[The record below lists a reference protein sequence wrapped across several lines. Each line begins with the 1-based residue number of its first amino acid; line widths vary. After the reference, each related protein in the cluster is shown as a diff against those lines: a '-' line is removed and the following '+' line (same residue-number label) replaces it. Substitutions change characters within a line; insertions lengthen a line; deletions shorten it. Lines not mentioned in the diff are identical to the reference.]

1 MKNGCRQ
8 IDRTHVTSL
17 YMKNI
22 IMSIMLGVALLGS
35 AQACNMQHR
44 APMHGQPGV
53 HKHVKKHAMHRGHRH
68 GMVKRHHK
76 HHFAARPQMKHH
88 VKPMTMGCARPQF
101 HKKSQWAK
109 PQARQ
114 HRHMWGKM
122 GKMQGKRVQKPAMH
136 RQYGQNERTVCHVRK
151 HKFTFGPKRTQKMHM
166 YPLMSLPKH
175 MQPSPEMMKH
185 HAIKGNDKRRG

>member
-8 IDRTHVTSL
+8 IDRTRVTSL

-44 APMHGQPGV
+44 AHMHGHPGI
-53 HKHVKKHAMHRGHRH
+53 HKQVKKHRMHHGHRH

-76 HHFAARPQMKHH
+76 RHTAARPQMKHQ
-88 VKPMTMGCARPQF
+88 VKPMVMGCARPQF
-101 HKKSQWAK
+101 DKKSQWTK
-109 PQARQ
+109 PHARQ

-122 GKMQGKRVQKPAMH
+122 GKMWGKRMQKPAMH
-136 RQYGQNERTVCHVRK
+136 RQYRQNGKTVCHVRK
-151 HKFTFGPKRTQKMHM
+151 HKFTFGPKRPQKMYM
-166 YPLMSLPKH
+166 DPLMSLPKH

-185 HAIKGNDKRRG
+185 HAIKGNNKRRG

>member
-22 IMSIMLGVALLGS
+22 IVSIMLGVALLGS

-44 APMHGQPGV
+44 AHMHGQPGV
-53 HKHVKKHAMHRGHRH
+53 HKQAKKHAMHRGHRH
-68 GMVKRHHK
+68 GMVKCDHKRHM
-76 HHFAARPQMKHH
+76 AARLQMKRH
-88 VKPMTMGCARPQF
+88 VKPMMGCARPQF
-101 HKKSQWAK
+101 DKKSQWTKLHA
-109 PQARQ
+109 QQ
-114 HRHMWGKM
+114 HRHMQGKM

-151 HKFTFGPKRTQKMHM
+151 HKFTFGPKRPQKMHM
-166 YPLMSLPKH
+166 DPLMSLPKH
-175 MQPSPEMMKH
+175 VQPSPEMMKH
-185 HAIKGNDKRRG
+185 YGIKGNDKRRG